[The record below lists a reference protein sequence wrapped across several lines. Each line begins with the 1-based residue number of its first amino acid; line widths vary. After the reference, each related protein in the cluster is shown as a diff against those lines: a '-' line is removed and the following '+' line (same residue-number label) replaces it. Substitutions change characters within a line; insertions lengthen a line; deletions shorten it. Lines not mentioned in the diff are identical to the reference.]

1 MVDIEKWVKCTFDGC
16 PEKDKDLVERV
27 PAPREALHF
36 THIEEMVHSI
46 NQEASTVRRD
56 AAIKEFKRL
65 VMGLE

>member
-1 MVDIEKWVKCTFDGC
+1 MVDIENWVKCSFDGC
-16 PEKDKDLVERV
+16 PDIEVLVERV

-36 THIEEMVHSI
+36 THIEDMAHSI
-46 NQEASTVRRD
+46 NQETSTVRRD